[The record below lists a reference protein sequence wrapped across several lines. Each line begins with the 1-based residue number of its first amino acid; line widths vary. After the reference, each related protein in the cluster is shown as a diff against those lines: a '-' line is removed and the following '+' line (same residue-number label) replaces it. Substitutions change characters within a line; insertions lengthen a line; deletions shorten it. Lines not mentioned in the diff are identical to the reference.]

1 LNRGLLLFSILLIIV
16 GLFVGIVT
24 VPLVGVF
31 LLMLSLVI
39 PGSKRVPPQRG
50 QAPQQRT
57 QASPMGEVIGG
68 VMGPPPAP
76 TVPQYMTVPAAA
88 PTQPSGYEQRASAGS
103 PALFPTPMFP
113 SLVPSQPA
121 MMPMA
126 EAEKKKEG
134 GEEKEPEA
142 RDELFELGAIL
153 IALRLLSA

>member
-1 LNRGLLLFSILLIIV
+1 MNRGLLLFSILLIIV
-16 GLFVGIVT
+16 GAFVGVLT

-50 QAPQQRT
+50 QAPQQVT
-57 QASPMGEVIGG
+57 QASPMGEVIGS

-76 TVPQYMTVPAAA
+76 TVPQYMKAPA
-88 PTQPSGYEQRASAGS
+88 PSSMQPSGYEQRAAAGS
-103 PALFPTPMFP
+103 PALFPTSMFP

-121 MMPMA
+121 LMPMT
-126 EAEKKKEG
+126 EAGKKKEG
-134 GEEKEPEA
+134 EEEKKAEA
-142 RDELFELGAIL
+142 RDELLELGAIL

>member
-1 LNRGLLLFSILLIIV
+1 MFSILLILV
-16 GLFVGIVT
+16 GAFVGVLT
-24 VPLVGVF
+24 VPLIGVF

-50 QAPQQRT
+50 QPPQQQT

-76 TVPQYMTVPAAA
+76 TVPQYMTAPAAG
-88 PTQPSGYEQRASAGS
+88 PMQPSGYEQRASAGS

-121 MMPMA
+121 VMPMA
-126 EAEKKKEG
+126 EMGKKKEG
-134 GEEKEPEA
+134 EEEKKPEA